1 MKKQLLIIGIIV
13 LLVCVGLSG
22 CTGEDKGS
30 ENNPKVIN
38 LGDSITHGTIRV
50 TFLSA
55 TWVKPYDWSD
65 SYYYDLEVKGENIGS
80 AEDSVFVKITKY
92 EMANGYT
99 YSDDYIWQSFS
110 LNPGRSGTLTIR
122 SVGGGMAGQII
133 DRDFLPVAKI
143 YVTLDENANPMLSAV
158 NPIYAIIN
166 V

>member
-1 MKKQLLIIGIIV
+1 MKKEIIIV
-13 LLVCVGLSG
+13 GIMLVLIAVGLNG
-22 CTGEDKGS
+22 CMGDEEGS
-30 ENNPKVIN
+30 KIN

-55 TWVKPYDWSD
+55 SWVKPYDWSD
-65 SYYYDLEVKGENIGS
+65 YYYYSLEVKGENIGS

-99 YSDDYIWQSFS
+99 YSDDYIWEFFS
-110 LNPGRSGTLTIR
+110 LNPGRNITLTVN
-122 SVGGGMAGQII
+122 SKDGLI

-143 YVTLDENANPMLSAV
+143 YVTLDENANPMLPV
-158 NPIYAIIN
+158 ENPIHLILN